1 MDNRYIDHSINM
13 LWEYFISYSD
23 NSSFGSINLTL
34 LILPL
39 LILVISVYY
48 GNRIIQAKPNFKHF
62 DPSEYD
68 RRLVGVRGWLWVV
81 LMILY
86 FLLLITILN
95 FYNGLFL
102 FGSNTWDY
110 LTSNAAKDPSAYWS
124 ISLVFTT
131 ASNFFLL
138 MYALLLFILI
148 FKKKRIFKITLLI
161 FLPLTVALAGIKY
174 FLFSQILPIN
184 HLIIYHSFMYF
195 SFTLQIS
202 FVLLTYFAFSRRVN
216 ATFVN

>member
-1 MDNRYIDHSINM
+1 MDNRYIDHSIN
-13 LWEYFISYSD
+13 LLLEYLASYSG
-23 NSSFGSINLTL
+23 NPGFGSINIPL

-39 LILVISVYY
+39 IILIASIYF
-48 GNRIIQAKPNFKHF
+48 GKKIIRAKPNFKHF
-62 DPSEYD
+62 DPAEYD
-68 RRLVGVRGWLWVV
+68 RRLVGVRGWLWVM

-86 FLLLITILN
+86 FLLLITGVN
-95 FYNGLFL
+95 FYDGLYL
-102 FGSNTWDY
+102 YGTNTWNY
-110 LTSNAAKDPSAYWS
+110 LTSDAAKDPSAYWS
-124 ISLVFTT
+124 ISIVFTT

-138 MYALLLFILI
+138 MYAMLLSILI
-148 FKKKRIFKITLLI
+148 FKKKRIFKMALLI

-174 FLFSQILPIN
+174 FLFSQILPVN

-202 FVLLTYFAFSRRVN
+202 FVLLAYFAFSRRVN